1 MPESNPTTE
10 ALNTLRE
17 KLRDMFHF
25 SHNDL
30 DFGIFRI
37 LKIKRDEVN
46 QFIDEKLPSIVDEA
60 LTEVANALYDSQL
73 TKVKEFVAEEGNRRQ
88 REWLE
93 NIAEHT

>member
-1 MPESNPTTE
+1 MLESHPTTE

-46 QFIDEKLPSIVDEA
+46 HFIDKKLTTIVDEA
-60 LTEVANALYDSQL
+60 LTNVAAALY
-73 TKVKEFVAEEGNRRQ
+73 N
-88 REWLE
+88 
-93 NIAEHT
+93 